1 MFRDIKIIEYYCTKN
16 PNLKE
21 IMYDADGEIDVGLY
35 SEHMNFVHDNMR
47 MFQSRNY
54 SEEKNVERYNG
65 NAWNYNL
72 KYTNR
77 EDVNDTFK
85 LRFEISNTIFPTQ
98 EHDPFRYVDENMN
111 GFYSDWWM
119 YLTIVNGIWCY
130 TFPQASKVIEV
141 LTGITDKPWHYE
153 E

>member
-1 MFRDIKIIEYYCTKN
+1 MFRDIKITEFYCTKN
-16 PNLKE
+16 PNFKE
-21 IMYDADGEIDVGLY
+21 IMYDADGELDIGLY
-35 SEHMNFVHDNMR
+35 SEHMNFVHGIMR

-54 SEEKNVERYNG
+54 CEEKNVERYNG

-72 KYTNR
+72 KYTNC

-85 LRFEISNTIFPTQ
+85 LRFEISNTVFPTQ
-98 EHDPFRYVDENMN
+98 EYDSFRYMDENMN

-141 LTGITDKPWHYE
+141 LKGIADKPWHYE